1 MKPYVVLHKEIGITP
16 LEVLR
21 RWQDTNP
28 AHKNAKA
35 SYAGRL
41 DPMASGKLLVLLGEE
56 CKRQSHYTKLD
67 KEYEIEVLLDLS
79 TDTGD
84 VLGLP
89 TYTGKSTNPV
99 QAVVEACVKELVGS
113 AEIPYPAYSSKTV
126 NGTPL
131 FLHTLQGTL
140 DTIEIPTHTER
151 IYALALTRVAH
162 IDSDQL
168 GEKID
173 ALVALAPRDNSPSK
187 QLGNDFRQDE
197 IRAAWSTT
205 LGAIPP
211 RTFVV
216 LSLRVT
222 CASGT
227 YMRTLAG
234 RIGALLGTSGITL
247 SIHRTKI
254 GRVRVFGPFLFWTR
268 LFR

>member
-1 MKPYVVLHKEIGITP
+1 MKRYVVLHKEIGTTP

-21 RWQDTNP
+21 EWQESHPEYKDV
-28 AHKNAKA
+28 KA

-41 DPMASGKLLVLLGEE
+41 DPMASGKLLILLGEE
-56 CKRQSHYTKLD
+56 CKRQSRYTKLD
-67 KEYEIEVLLDLS
+67 KEYEIEVLLDIS

-89 TYTGKSTNPV
+89 SYRDVTTYPTKTDI
-99 QAVVEACVKELVGS
+99 EACLKKLVGS
-113 AEIPYPAYSSKTV
+113 AEVPYPAYSSKTV

-151 IYALALTRVAH
+151 IYELTRMDITRSESHV
-162 IDSDQL
+162 L
-168 GEKID
+168 EERID
-173 ALVALAPRDNSPSK
+173 AQVALAPRDDSPSK
-187 QLGNDFRQDE
+187 ALGNDFRQDE
-197 IRAAWSTT
+197 IRAAWSTVFRSMP
-205 LGAIPP
+205 A
-211 RTFVV
+211 RSFVV
-216 LSLRVT
+216 VRLRVI

-234 RIGALLGTSGITL
+234 RIGTLLGTSGITL

-254 GRVRVFGPFLFWTR
+254 GRVQMFGPFLFWTR
-268 LFR
+268 LFS